1 MPTILT
7 GVVDDADILS
17 NQRVVDMSP
26 TIAQLEPD
34 EAPLTTMLQKTSK
47 RAAFSQKVE
56 WLSDELVPRLTT
68 LSASATSSATA
79 LSVATGTG
87 TYFRPGDV
95 VRIASTG
102 ENCAVS
108 AVSADTVYLV
118 GRALGQSAVSP
129 LPSAITSVSAASG
142 VDLIKV
148 GNAAAEGA
156 TLGTLIQ
163 TKKVANYNY
172 AQIQRDPW
180 GFTNTLVASKLY
192 GGPEPANE
200 AKKKLIEHKRQM
212 ENTLFWGVRDLVTTG
227 SAPVGY
233 VGGLYQYIQSNLT
246 ASVGSLT
253 ETIFETFLRKA
264 FRYGSQN
271 KVMFCSPL
279 VASALSSFPQGKL
292 APPSP
297 SIDTYGVSLSK
308 YQSASGAM
316 VDIAIKRDW
325 YDFAAAGNQYG
336 GIGVVVDMDDITM
349 RPLRDTVLKPD
360 RQANDE
366 DSIKQEYL
374 TEWSLEIGL
383 EKKHAIIS
391 GITGY

>member
-34 EAPLTTMLQKTSK
+34 EAPLTTMLQKVGK

-68 LSASATSSATA
+68 LSASAASDLTA
-79 LSVATGTG
+79 IAVATGTG

-95 VRIASTG
+95 VRIATTG
-102 ENCAVS
+102 ENCSVS
-108 AVSADTVYLV
+108 AVSANTVYV
-118 GRALGQSAVSP
+118 TRALGGVTA
-129 LPSAITSVSAASG
+129 LSAASG

-200 AKKKLIEHKRQM
+200 AKKKLIEHKRQL
-212 ENTLFWGVRDLVTTG
+212 ENSLFWGVRDLNTSG
-227 SAPVGY
+227 STPIGY
-233 VGGLYQYIQSNLT
+233 VGGIFQYVTSNITSVGGNLT
-246 ASVGSLT
+246 ESVM
-253 ETIFETFLRKA
+253 ETFLRTA

-271 KVMFCSPL
+271 KVMFVSPL
-279 VASALSSFPQGKL
+279 VASAMSSFAQGKL
-292 APPSP
+292 ALPSV
-297 SIDTYGVSLSK
+297 DTNKYGVSLGQ
-308 YQSASGAM
+308 YQSASGAVIQIM
-316 VDIAIKRDW
+316 IKRDW
-325 YDFAAAGNQYG
+325 LDFQASGNQYG
-336 GIGVVVDMDDITM
+336 GIGVVVDMDDVKM

-366 DSIKQEYL
+366 DSVKQEYL
-374 TEWSLEIGL
+374 TEWSFELGQ
-383 EKKHAIIS
+383 EKKHAIIR

>member
-1 MPTILT
+1 MPTLLS

-26 TIAQLEPD
+26 TIAMLEPD
-34 EAPLTTMLQKTSK
+34 EAPLTTMLQKVSK
-47 RAAFSQKVE
+47 RAAYSQKVE

-68 LSASATSSATA
+68 LAASATSAATS
-79 LSVATGTG
+79 LSVPATTGASSG
-87 TYFRPGDV
+87 TYFRAGDV
-95 VRIASTG
+95 IRIASTG
-102 ENCAVS
+102 ENCYVTG
-108 AVSADTVYLV
+108 VSADTLYVTR
-118 GRALGQSAVSP
+118 GIGGSAVT
-129 LPSAITSVSAASG
+129 AASAASG
-142 VDLIKV
+142 VDVIKV

-200 AKKKLIEHKRQM
+200 AKKKLIEHKRQL
-212 ENTLFWGVRDLVTTG
+212 ENTMFWGVRDLNTSG
-227 SAPVGY
+227 GAPIGY
-233 VGGLYQYIQSNLT
+233 CGGVYQYVTSNLT
-246 ASVGSLT
+246 TGVGTLT
-253 ETIFETFLRKA
+253 ESVFESFLRKA

-271 KVMFCSPL
+271 KVFFCSPL

-297 SIDTYGVSLSK
+297 GISEYGVSLSS
-308 YQSASGAM
+308 YQSASGAKVQIM
-316 VDIAIKRDW
+316 VKRDW
-325 YDFAAAGNQYG
+325 YDFQSTGNQYG
-336 GIGVVVDMDDITM
+336 GIGVMLDMDDITM

-366 DSIKQEYL
+366 DSVKQEYL
-374 TEWSLEIGL
+374 TEWSLELGL

>member
-34 EAPLTTMLQKTSK
+34 EAPLTTMLQKVGS
-47 RAAFSQKVE
+47 RAAYSQKVE

-68 LSASATSSATA
+68 LAASATSAATS

-87 TYFRPGDV
+87 AYFRAGDV
-95 VRIASTG
+95 VKVATTG
-102 ENCAVS
+102 ENCYITAVS
-108 AVSADTVYLV
+108 SSTDTIYVT
-118 GRALGQSAVSP
+118 RALGGVT
-129 LPSAITSVSAASG
+129 AISAASG
-142 VDLIKV
+142 VDVVKV

-200 AKKKLIEHKRQM
+200 AKKKLIEHKRQL
-212 ENTLFWGVRDLVTTG
+212 ENTMFFGVRDLNTSG
-227 SAPVGY
+227 SAPIGY
-233 VGGLYQYIQSNLT
+233 CGGLFQYVTSNVT
-246 ASVGSLT
+246 SSVGTLT
-253 ETIFETFLRKA
+253 ESVFETFLRKA

-271 KVMFCSPL
+271 KVFFCSPL
-279 VASALSSFPQGKL
+279 IASALASFAQSKL
-292 APPSP
+292 APPAP
-297 SIDTYGVSLSK
+297 SIDTYGVSLKS
-308 YQSASGAM
+308 YQSAQGQT
-316 VDIAIKRDW
+316 VQIAVKRDW
-325 YDFAAAGNQYG
+325 YDFQTTSGQYG
-336 GIGVVVDMDDITM
+336 GTGVMVDMEDVTM

-366 DSIKQEYL
+366 DSVKQEYL

-391 GITGY
+391 GITG

>member
-1 MPTILT
+1 MPTLLS

-26 TIAQLEPD
+26 TIAELEPD
-34 EAPLTTMLQKTSK
+34 EAPLTTMLQKVSK
-47 RAAFSQKVE
+47 RAAYSQKVE

-68 LSASATSSATA
+68 LSASATSSATS
-79 LSVATGTG
+79 LSVPATTGASSG
-87 TYFRPGDV
+87 TYFRAGDV
-95 VRIASTG
+95 IRIASTG
-102 ENCAVS
+102 ENCYVTG
-108 AVSADTVYLV
+108 VSADTLYVTR
-118 GRALGQSAVSP
+118 GIGGTAVT
-129 LPSAITSVSAASG
+129 AVSAASG
-142 VDLIKV
+142 VDVIKV

-163 TKKVANYNY
+163 TKKVANFNY

-200 AKKKLIEHKRQM
+200 AKKKLIEHKRQL
-212 ENTLFWGVRDLVTTG
+212 ENTLFWGVRDLNTSG
-227 SAPVGY
+227 SAPIGY
-233 VGGLYQYIQSNLT
+233 CGGVFQYATTNLT
-246 ASVGSLT
+246 ASVGTLT
-253 ETIFETFLRKA
+253 ESVFESFLRKA

-271 KVMFCSPL
+271 KVFFCSPL

-292 APPSP
+292 APPAP
-297 SIDTYGVSLSK
+297 GITEYGVSLSS
-308 YQSASGAM
+308 YQSASGAKVQIM
-316 VDIAIKRDW
+316 VKRDW
-325 YDFAAAGNQYG
+325 YDFQNTSNQYG
-336 GIGVVVDMDDITM
+336 GIGVMLDMDDITM

-374 TEWSLEIGL
+374 TEWSFEMGN

>member
-1 MPTILT
+1 MPTLLS

-26 TIAQLEPD
+26 TIAELEPD
-34 EAPLTTMLQKTSK
+34 EAPLTTMLQKVSK
-47 RAAFSQKVE
+47 RAAYSQKVE

-68 LSASATSSATA
+68 LAASATSSATS
-79 LSVATGTG
+79 LSVPATTGASSG
-87 TYFRPGDV
+87 TYFRAGDV
-95 VRIASTG
+95 IRIASTG
-102 ENCAVS
+102 ENCYVTG
-108 AVSADTVYLV
+108 VSADTLYVTR
-118 GRALGQSAVSP
+118 GIGG
-129 LPSAITSVSAASG
+129 TSVTAVSAASG
-142 VDLIKV
+142 VDVIKV

-163 TKKVANYNY
+163 TKKVANFNY

-200 AKKKLIEHKRQM
+200 AKKKLIEHKRQL
-212 ENTLFWGVRDLVTTG
+212 ENTLFWGVRDLNTSG
-227 SAPVGY
+227 SAPIGY
-233 VGGLYQYIQSNLT
+233 CGGVFQYATTNLT
-246 ASVGSLT
+246 ASVGTLT
-253 ETIFETFLRKA
+253 ESVFESFLRKA

-271 KVMFCSPL
+271 KVFFCSPL

-292 APPSP
+292 APPAP
-297 SIDTYGVSLSK
+297 GITEYGVSLSS
-308 YQSASGAM
+308 YQSASGAKVQIM
-316 VDIAIKRDW
+316 VKRDW
-325 YDFAAAGNQYG
+325 YDFQNTANQYG
-336 GIGVVVDMDDITM
+336 GIGVMLDMDDITM

-374 TEWSLEIGL
+374 TEWSFEMGN

>member
-26 TIAQLEPD
+26 TIAMLEPD

-47 RAAFSQKVE
+47 RAAYSQKVE

-79 LSVATGTG
+79 LSVATATG

-95 VRIASTG
+95 IRIASTG

-108 AVSADTVYLV
+108 AVSADTVYV
-118 GRALGQSAVSP
+118 VARTLGAV
-129 LPSAITSVSAASG
+129 TSISAANG
-142 VDLIKV
+142 VDIIKV

-212 ENTLFWGVRDLVTTG
+212 ENTLFWGTRDLVTTG
-227 SAPVGY
+227 SAPIGY
-233 VGGLYQYIQSNLT
+233 VGGIYQYVTSNLT
-246 ASVGSLT
+246 SSVGDLT
-253 ETIFETFLRKA
+253 ETLFETFLRKA

-271 KVMFCSPL
+271 KVMFCSPV
-279 VASALSSFPQGKL
+279 VASALSSFPMGKL

-308 YQSASGAM
+308 YQSASGAVVNIM
-316 VDIAIKRDW
+316 VKRDW
-325 YDFAAAGNQYG
+325 YDFQSTGNQYG
-336 GIGVVVDMDDITM
+336 GIGVVVDMDDVTM

-374 TEWSLEIGL
+374 TEWSLELGL

>member
-26 TIAQLEPD
+26 TIAMLEPD

-47 RAAFSQKVE
+47 RAAYSQKVE

-79 LSVATGTG
+79 LDVATGTG

-95 VRIASTG
+95 IRIASTG

-108 AVSADTVYLV
+108 AVSADAVYV
-118 GRALGQSAVSP
+118 VARTLGAV
-129 LPSAITSVSAASG
+129 TSISAANG
-142 VDLIKV
+142 VDIIKV

-212 ENTLFWGVRDLVTTG
+212 ENTLFWGTRDLVTTG
-227 SAPVGY
+227 SAPIGY
-233 VGGLYQYIQSNLT
+233 VGGIYQYVTSNLT
-246 ASVGSLT
+246 SSVGDLT
-253 ETIFETFLRKA
+253 ETLFETFLRKA

-271 KVMFCSPL
+271 KVMFCSPV

-308 YQSASGAM
+308 YQSASGAT
-316 VDIAIKRDW
+316 VNIAVKRDW
-325 YDFAAAGNQYG
+325 YDFQSTGNQYG
-336 GIGVVVDMDDITM
+336 GIGVVVDMDDVTM

>member
-34 EAPLTTMLQKTSK
+34 EAPLTTMLQNVGK

-68 LSASATSSATA
+68 LSASAASDLTA
-79 LSVATGTG
+79 LAVATGTG

-95 VRIASTG
+95 VRIATTG
-102 ENCAVS
+102 ENCSVS
-108 AVSADTVYLV
+108 AVSANTVYV
-118 GRALGQSAVSP
+118 TRALGGVTA
-129 LPSAITSVSAASG
+129 LSAASG

-200 AKKKLIEHKRQM
+200 AKKKLIEHKRQL
-212 ENTLFWGVRDLVTTG
+212 ENSLFWGVRDLNTSG
-227 SAPVGY
+227 STPIGY
-233 VGGLYQYIQSNLT
+233 VGGIFQYVTSNITSVGGNLT
-246 ASVGSLT
+246 ESVM
-253 ETIFETFLRKA
+253 ETFLRTA

-271 KVMFCSPL
+271 KVMFVSPL
-279 VASALSSFPQGKL
+279 VASAMSSFAQGKL
-292 APPSP
+292 ALPSV
-297 SIDTYGVSLSK
+297 DTNKYGVSLGQ
-308 YQSASGAM
+308 YQSASGAVIQIM
-316 VDIAIKRDW
+316 IKRDW
-325 YDFAAAGNQYG
+325 LDFQSANNQYG
-336 GIGVVVDMDDITM
+336 GIGVVVDMEDVKM

-366 DSIKQEYL
+366 DSVKQEYL
-374 TEWSLEIGL
+374 TEWSFELGQ
-383 EKKHAIIS
+383 EKKHAIIR

>member
-79 LSVATGTG
+79 LSVAAGTG

-95 VRIASTG
+95 IRIASTG

-108 AVSADTVYLV
+108 AVSADAVYV
-118 GRALGQSAVSP
+118 VARTLGAV
-129 LPSAITSVSAASG
+129 TSISAASG
-142 VDLIKV
+142 VDVIKV

-163 TKKVANYNY
+163 TKKVANFNY

-212 ENTLFWGVRDLVTTG
+212 ENTLFWGTRDLITTG
-227 SAPVGY
+227 SAPIGY
-233 VGGLYQYIQSNLT
+233 VGGIYQYVTSNIT
-246 ASVGSLT
+246 SSVGDLT
-253 ETIFETFLRKA
+253 DELFETFLRKA

-279 VASALSSFPQGKL
+279 VASALSSFPLGKL

-316 VDIAIKRDW
+316 VDIAVKRDW
-325 YDFAAAGNQYG
+325 YDFQAAGNQYG

-366 DSIKQEYL
+366 DSVKQEYL

>member
-1 MPTILT
+1 MPTMLT

-26 TIAQLEPD
+26 TIAMLEPD

-47 RAAFSQKVE
+47 RAAYSQKVE

-68 LSASATSSATA
+68 LSATASSSATA
-79 LSVATGTG
+79 IPVATGTG
-87 TYFRPGDV
+87 TYFRAGDV
-95 VRIASTG
+95 VRFSTIG
-102 ENCAVS
+102 ENAYVTG
-108 AVSADTVYLV
+108 VSADTVYVTRGV
-118 GRALGQSAVSP
+118 GGIYVTAA
-129 LPSAITSVSAASG
+129 SAASG
-142 VDLIKV
+142 IDLIKV

-163 TKKVANYNY
+163 TKKVANFNY

-200 AKKKLIEHKRQM
+200 AKKKLIEHKRQL
-212 ENTLFWGVRDLVTTG
+212 ENSMFWGVRDLVTSGT
-227 SAPVGY
+227 APVGY
-233 VGGLYQYIQSNLT
+233 VGGVYQYVTSNIT
-246 ASVGSLT
+246 SSVGALT
-253 ETIFETFLRKA
+253 ETLFETFLRKA

-271 KVMFCSPL
+271 KVMFCSPV

-316 VDIAIKRDW
+316 VNIMVKRDW
-325 YDFAAAGNQYG
+325 YDFQAASNQYG
-336 GIGVVVDMDDITM
+336 GIGVVLDMDDITM

-374 TEWSLEIGL
+374 TEWSLELGL

-391 GITGY
+391 GITG

>member
-26 TIAQLEPD
+26 TIAMLEPD

-47 RAAFSQKVE
+47 RAAYSQKVE

-68 LSASATSSATA
+68 LSASATSAATA

-95 VRIASTG
+95 IRIASTG

-108 AVSADTVYLV
+108 AVSADTVYV
-118 GRALGQSAVSP
+118 VTRTLGG
-129 LPSAITSVSAASG
+129 TSGVTSISAASG
-142 VDLIKV
+142 VDVIKV

-163 TKKVANYNY
+163 TKKVANFNY

-227 SAPVGY
+227 SAPIGY
-233 VGGLYQYIQSNLT
+233 VGGIYQYVTSNIT
-246 ASVGSLT
+246 SSAGALT
-253 ETIFETFLRKA
+253 EAIFETFLRKA

-271 KVMFCSPL
+271 KVMFCSPI

-325 YDFAAAGNQYG
+325 YDFQTAGNQYG

-374 TEWSLEIGL
+374 TEWSLELGL

>member
-26 TIAQLEPD
+26 TIAMLEPD

-68 LSASATSSATA
+68 LAASAASAATA

-87 TYFRPGDV
+87 QYFRPGDV
-95 VRIASTG
+95 IRISTTG
-102 ENCAVS
+102 ENCAIS
-108 AVSADTVYLV
+108 AVTGDTLNLV
-118 GRALGQSAVSP
+118 SRTLGG
-129 LPSAITSVSAASG
+129 TSGVTSISAASG
-142 VDLIKV
+142 VDVIKV

-163 TKKVANYNY
+163 TKKVANFNY

-212 ENTLFWGVRDLVTTG
+212 ENTLFWGVRDLITSG
-227 SAPVGY
+227 SAPIGY
-233 VGGLYQYIQSNLT
+233 VGGVYQYVTSNLT
-246 ASVGSLT
+246 SSVGSLT

-271 KVMFCSPL
+271 KVMFCSPI

-325 YDFAAAGNQYG
+325 YDFQTTGNQYG
-336 GIGVVVDMDDITM
+336 GIGVVLDMDDITM

-374 TEWSLEIGL
+374 TEWSLELGL

>member
-1 MPTILT
+1 VY
-7 GVVDDADILS
+7 VVARTLGA
-17 NQRVVDMSP
+17 V
-26 TIAQLEPD
+26 
-34 EAPLTTMLQKTSK
+34 TS
-47 RAAFSQKVE
+47 
-56 WLSDELVPRLTT
+56 
-68 LSASATSSATA
+68 
-79 LSVATGTG
+79 
-87 TYFRPGDV
+87 
-95 VRIASTG
+95 I
-102 ENCAVS
+102 
-108 AVSADTVYLV
+108 
-118 GRALGQSAVSP
+118 
-129 LPSAITSVSAASG
+129 SAANG
-142 VDLIKV
+142 VDIIKV

-212 ENTLFWGVRDLVTTG
+212 ENTLFWGTRDLVTTG
-227 SAPVGY
+227 DAPIGY
-233 VGGLYQYIQSNLT
+233 VGGIYQYVTSNLT
-246 ASVGSLT
+246 SSVGDLT

-271 KVMFCSPL
+271 KVMFCSPV

-308 YQSASGAM
+308 YQSASGAVVNIM
-316 VDIAIKRDW
+316 VKRDW
-325 YDFAAAGNQYG
+325 YDFQSAGNQYG
-336 GIGVVVDMDDITM
+336 GIGVVVDMDDVTM

>member
-1 MPTILT
+1 MPTLLS

-34 EAPLTTMLQKTSK
+34 EAPLTTMLQKVSK
-47 RAAFSQKVE
+47 RAAYSQKVE

-68 LSASATSSATA
+68 LSASATSSATS
-79 LSVATGTG
+79 LSVPATTGASSG
-87 TYFRPGDV
+87 TYFRAGDV
-95 VRIASTG
+95 IRIASTG
-102 ENCAVS
+102 ENCYVTG
-108 AVSADTVYLV
+108 VSADTLYVTR
-118 GRALGQSAVSP
+118 GIGGSAVT
-129 LPSAITSVSAASG
+129 AASAASG
-142 VDLIKV
+142 VDVIKV

-163 TKKVANYNY
+163 TKKVANFNY

-200 AKKKLIEHKRQM
+200 AKKKLIEHKRQL
-212 ENTLFWGVRDLVTTG
+212 ENTLFWGVRDLNTSGGAPIGYCGGVFQYATT
-227 SAPVGY
+227 
-233 VGGLYQYIQSNLT
+233 NLT
-246 ASVGSLT
+246 ASVGTLT
-253 ETIFETFLRKA
+253 ESVFESFLRKA

-271 KVMFCSPL
+271 KVFFCSPL

-297 SIDTYGVSLSK
+297 GISEYGVSLST
-308 YQSASGAM
+308 YQSASGAKVQIM
-316 VDIAIKRDW
+316 VKRDW
-325 YDFAAAGNQYG
+325 YDFQSTSNQYG
-336 GIGVVVDMDDITM
+336 GIGVMLDMDDITM

-366 DSIKQEYL
+366 DSVKQEYL
-374 TEWSLEIGL
+374 TEWSFEMGN

>member
-1 MPTILT
+1 MPTLLS

-26 TIAQLEPD
+26 TIAELEPD
-34 EAPLTTMLQKTSK
+34 EAPLTTMLQKVSK
-47 RAAFSQKVE
+47 RAAYSQKVE

-68 LSASATSSATA
+68 LSASATSSATS
-79 LSVATGTG
+79 LSVPATTGASSG
-87 TYFRPGDV
+87 TYFRAGDV
-95 VRIASTG
+95 IRIASTG
-102 ENCAVS
+102 ENCYVTG
-108 AVSADTVYLV
+108 VSADTLYVTR
-118 GRALGQSAVSP
+118 GIGGTAVT
-129 LPSAITSVSAASG
+129 AVSAASG
-142 VDLIKV
+142 VDVIKV

-163 TKKVANYNY
+163 TKKVANFNY

-200 AKKKLIEHKRQM
+200 AKKKLIEHKRQI
-212 ENTLFWGVRDLVTTG
+212 ENTLFWGVRDLNTTTYT
-227 SAPVGY
+227 APIGY
-233 VGGLYQYIQSNLT
+233 CGGVFQFATTNLT
-246 ASVGSLT
+246 ASVGTLT
-253 ETIFETFLRKA
+253 ESVFESFLRKA

-271 KVMFCSPL
+271 KVFFCSPL

-292 APPSP
+292 APPAP
-297 SIDTYGVSLSK
+297 GITEYGVSLSS
-308 YQSASGAM
+308 YQSASGAKVQIM
-316 VDIAIKRDW
+316 VKRDW
-325 YDFAAAGNQYG
+325 YDFQSTSNQYG
-336 GIGVVVDMDDITM
+336 GIGVMLDMDDITM

-374 TEWSLEIGL
+374 TEWSFEMGN

>member
-34 EAPLTTMLQKTSK
+34 EAPLTTMLQKVGK

-68 LSASATSSATA
+68 LSASAASDLTA
-79 LSVATGTG
+79 LAVATGTG

-95 VRIASTG
+95 VRIATTG
-102 ENCAVS
+102 ENCSVS
-108 AVSADTVYLV
+108 AVSANTVYV
-118 GRALGQSAVSP
+118 TRALGGVTA
-129 LPSAITSVSAASG
+129 LSAASG

-200 AKKKLIEHKRQM
+200 AKKKLIEHKRQL
-212 ENTLFWGVRDLVTTG
+212 ENSLFWGVRDLNTSG
-227 SAPVGY
+227 STPIGY
-233 VGGLYQYIQSNLT
+233 VGGIFQYVTSNIT
-246 ASVGSLT
+246 SVGGTLT
-253 ETIFETFLRKA
+253 ESVLETFLRTA

-271 KVMFCSPL
+271 KVMFVSPL
-279 VASALSSFPQGKL
+279 VASAMSSFAQGKL
-292 APPSP
+292 ALPSV
-297 SIDTYGVSLSK
+297 DTNKYGVSLGQ
-308 YQSASGAM
+308 YQSASGAVIQIM
-316 VDIAIKRDW
+316 IKRDW
-325 YDFAAAGNQYG
+325 LDFQSANNQYG
-336 GIGVVVDMDDITM
+336 GIGVVVDMEDVKM

-366 DSIKQEYL
+366 DSVKQEYL
-374 TEWSLEIGL
+374 TEWSFELGQ
-383 EKKHAIIS
+383 EKKHAIIR

>member
-26 TIAQLEPD
+26 TIAMLEPD

-47 RAAFSQKVE
+47 RAAYSQKVE

-95 VRIASTG
+95 IRIATTG

-108 AVSADTVYLV
+108 AVSADTVYV
-118 GRALGQSAVSP
+118 VARTLGAV
-129 LPSAITSVSAASG
+129 TSISAASG
-142 VDLIKV
+142 VDVIKV

-212 ENTLFWGVRDLVTTG
+212 ENTLFWGTRDLTT
-227 SAPVGY
+227 ANNVPTGY
-233 VGGLYQYIQSNLT
+233 VGGVYQYVTSNIT
-246 ASVGSLT
+246 SSVGSLT

-271 KVMFCSPL
+271 KVMFCSPI
-279 VASALSSFPQGKL
+279 VVSALSSFPQGKL

-325 YDFAAAGNQYG
+325 YDFQTTGNQYG

-374 TEWSLEIGL
+374 TEWSLELGL

>member
-47 RAAFSQKVE
+47 RAAYSQKVE

-68 LSASATSSATA
+68 LSASATSAATA

-95 VRIASTG
+95 IRIASTG

-108 AVSADTVYLV
+108 AVSADTVYV
-118 GRALGQSAVSP
+118 VARTLGAV
-129 LPSAITSVSAASG
+129 TSISAASG
-142 VDLIKV
+142 VDVIKV

-212 ENTLFWGVRDLVTTG
+212 ENTLFWGTRDLITTG

-233 VGGLYQYIQSNLT
+233 VGGIYQYVTSNIT
-246 ASVGSLT
+246 SSVGALT
-253 ETIFETFLRKA
+253 ETLFETFLRKA

-271 KVMFCSPL
+271 KVMFCSPI

-297 SIDTYGVSLSK
+297 SIDTFGVSLSK

-316 VDIAIKRDW
+316 VDIMVKRDW
-325 YDFAAAGNQYG
+325 YDFQTTGNQYG

-366 DSIKQEYL
+366 DSVKQEYL
-374 TEWSLEIGL
+374 TEWSLELGL

>member
-1 MPTILT
+1 MPTILS

-34 EAPLTTMLQKTSK
+34 EAPLTTMLQKTATRS
-47 RAAFSQKVE
+47 AYSQKVE
-56 WLSDELVPRLTT
+56 WLSDELMPRLTT
-68 LSASATSSATA
+68 LAASATSADTA
-79 LSVATGTG
+79 ISVATGTG
-87 TYFRPGDV
+87 TYFRAGDV
-95 VRIASTG
+95 VRFATTG
-102 ENCAVS
+102 ENASVS
-108 AVSADTVYLV
+108 AVSANTIYVT
-118 GRALGQSAVSP
+118 RALGGVTA
-129 LPSAITSVSAASG
+129 LSAASG
-142 VDLIKV
+142 IDLVKI

-156 TLGTLIQ
+156 TLGTLVQ

-172 AQIQRDPW
+172 AQIQRDPF

-200 AKKKLIEHKRQM
+200 AKKKLIEHKRQL
-212 ENTLFWGVRDLVTTG
+212 ENTMFWGVRDLNTSG
-227 SAPVGY
+227 GAPIGY
-233 VGGLYQYIQSNLT
+233 CGGLYQYVTSNVT
-246 ASVGSLT
+246 SGVGTLT
-253 ETIFETFLRKA
+253 ESVFETFLRKA

-279 VASALSSFPQGKL
+279 VASALSSFPQSKL
-292 APPSP
+292 APPAP
-297 SIDTYGVSLSK
+297 SIDTYGVSLST
-308 YQSASGAM
+308 YQSASGAKVQIM
-316 VDIAIKRDW
+316 VKRDW
-325 YDFAAAGNQYG
+325 YDFQSTGNQYG
-336 GIGVVVDMDDITM
+336 GIGVVVDMEDVTM

-366 DSIKQEYL
+366 DSVKQEYL

>member
-1 MPTILT
+1 MPTLLS

-26 TIAQLEPD
+26 TIAELEPD
-34 EAPLTTMLQKTSK
+34 EAPLTTMLQKVSK
-47 RAAFSQKVE
+47 RAAYSQKVE

-68 LSASATSSATA
+68 LAASATSAATS
-79 LSVATGTG
+79 LEVPATTGASSG
-87 TYFRPGDV
+87 TYFRAGDV
-95 VRIASTG
+95 IRIASTG
-102 ENCAVS
+102 ENCYVT
-108 AVSADTVYLV
+108 AVSADTLYVTR
-118 GRALGQSAVSP
+118 GIGG
-129 LPSAITSVSAASG
+129 TSVTAVSAASG
-142 VDLIKV
+142 VDVIKV

-163 TKKVANYNY
+163 TKKVANFNY

-200 AKKKLIEHKRQM
+200 AKKKLIEHKRQL
-212 ENTLFWGVRDLVTTG
+212 ENTLFWGVRDLNTSG
-227 SAPVGY
+227 SAPIGY
-233 VGGLYQYIQSNLT
+233 CGGVFQYATTNLT
-246 ASVGSLT
+246 ASVGTLT
-253 ETIFETFLRKA
+253 ESVFESFLRKA

-271 KVMFCSPL
+271 KVFFCSPL
-279 VASALSSFPQGKL
+279 VASALSSFPMGRL

-297 SIDTYGVSLSK
+297 GITEYGVSLSS
-308 YQSASGAM
+308 YQSASGAKVQIM
-316 VDIAIKRDW
+316 VKRDW
-325 YDFAAAGNQYG
+325 YDFQNTANQYG
-336 GIGVVVDMDDITM
+336 GIGVMLDMDDITM

-374 TEWSLEIGL
+374 TEWSFEMGN

>member
-34 EAPLTTMLQKTSK
+34 EAPLTTMLQKVGK
-47 RAAFSQKVE
+47 RSAFSQKVE

-68 LSASATSSATA
+68 LSASATSADTA
-79 LSVATGTG
+79 LAVATGTG

-95 VRIASTG
+95 VRIATTG
-102 ENCAVS
+102 ENCSVS
-108 AVSADTVYLV
+108 AVSADTIYVT
-118 GRALGQSAVSP
+118 RALGGVTALSAVS
-129 LPSAITSVSAASG
+129 G
-142 VDLIKV
+142 GDLVKV

-200 AKKKLIEHKRQM
+200 AKKKLIEHKRQL
-212 ENTLFWGVRDLVTTG
+212 ENSLFWGVRDLNTSGTT
-227 SAPVGY
+227 PVGY
-233 VGGLYQYIQSNLT
+233 VGGLFQYVTSNIT
-246 ASVGSLT
+246 TVSGTLT
-253 ETIFETFLRKA
+253 ESVMETFLRTA

-271 KVMFCSPL
+271 KVMFVSPL
-279 VASALSSFPQGKL
+279 VASAMSSFAQGKL
-292 APPSP
+292 ALPSV
-297 SIDTYGVSLSK
+297 DTNKYGVSLGQ
-308 YQSASGAM
+308 YQSASGAVIQIM
-316 VDIAIKRDW
+316 IKRDW
-325 YDFAAAGNQYG
+325 LDFQTGSNQYG
-336 GIGVVVDMDDITM
+336 GIGVVVDMDDVKM

-366 DSIKQEYL
+366 DSVKQEYL
-374 TEWSLEIGL
+374 TEWSFEIGQ
-383 EKKHAIIS
+383 EKKHAIIR

>member
-95 VRIASTG
+95 IRIASTG

-108 AVSADTVYLV
+108 AVSADAVYV
-118 GRALGQSAVSP
+118 VARTLGAV
-129 LPSAITSVSAASG
+129 TSISAASG
-142 VDLIKV
+142 VDVIKV

-212 ENTLFWGVRDLVTTG
+212 ENTLVWGVRDLVTTG
-227 SAPVGY
+227 SAPIGY
-233 VGGLYQYIQSNLT
+233 VGGIYQYVTSNIT
-246 ASVGSLT
+246 ASIGTLT
-253 ETIFETFLRKA
+253 ETLFETFLRKA

-297 SIDTYGVSLSK
+297 SIDTFGVSLSK

-316 VDIAIKRDW
+316 VDIMVKRDW
-325 YDFAAAGNQYG
+325 YDFQAAGNQYG

-366 DSIKQEYL
+366 DSVKQEYL

>member
-34 EAPLTTMLQKTSK
+34 EAPLTTMLQKVGK

-68 LSASATSSATA
+68 LAASVASAVTGAATT

-87 TYFRPGDV
+87 TYFRANDV
-95 VRIASTG
+95 VRIATTG
-102 ENCAVS
+102 ENCYV
-108 AVSADTVYLV
+108 
-118 GRALGQSAVSP
+118 
-129 LPSAITSVSAASG
+129 TSVSADSIAVTRAIGGSLGASALSAASG
-142 VDLIKV
+142 GDLIKV

-163 TKKVANYNY
+163 TKKVANFNY

-180 GFTNTLVASKLY
+180 GFTNTLIASKLY

-200 AKKKLIEHKRQM
+200 AKKKLIEHKRQL
-212 ENTLFWGVRDLVTTG
+212 ENSLFWGKRDLTTPASG
-227 SAPVGY
+227 TPTGY
-233 VGGLYQYIQSNLT
+233 VGGLFDYISSNITSVGGNLT
-246 ASVGSLT
+246 ESVM
-253 ETIFETFLRKA
+253 ETFLRTA

-271 KVMFCSPL
+271 KVMFVSPL
-279 VASALSSFPQGKL
+279 VASAMSSFAQGKL
-292 APPSP
+292 ALPSV
-297 SIDTYGVSLSK
+297 DTNKYGVSLGQ
-308 YQSASGAM
+308 YQSASGAVIQIM
-316 VDIAIKRDW
+316 IKRDW
-325 YDFAAAGNQYG
+325 LDFQTGSNQYG
-336 GIGVVVDMDDITM
+336 GIGVVVDMDDVTM

-366 DSIKQEYL
+366 DSVKQEYL
-374 TEWSLEIGL
+374 TEWSFEIGQ
-383 EKKHAIIS
+383 EKKHAIIR

>member
-1 MPTILT
+1 MPTLLS

-26 TIAQLEPD
+26 TIAELEPD
-34 EAPLTTMLQKTSK
+34 EAPLTTMLQKVSK
-47 RAAFSQKVE
+47 RAAYSQKVE

-68 LSASATSSATA
+68 LSASATSAATS
-79 LSVATGTG
+79 LSVPATTGASSG
-87 TYFRPGDV
+87 TYFRAGDV
-95 VRIASTG
+95 IRIASTG
-102 ENCAVS
+102 ENCYVTG
-108 AVSADTVYLV
+108 VSADTLYVTR
-118 GRALGQSAVSP
+118 GIGG
-129 LPSAITSVSAASG
+129 TSVTAVSAASG
-142 VDLIKV
+142 VDVIKV

-163 TKKVANYNY
+163 TKKVANFNY

-200 AKKKLIEHKRQM
+200 AKKKLIEHKRQL
-212 ENTLFWGVRDLVTTG
+212 ENTLFWGVRDLNTSG
-227 SAPVGY
+227 SAPIGY
-233 VGGLYQYIQSNLT
+233 CGGVFQYATTNLT
-246 ASVGSLT
+246 ASVGTLT
-253 ETIFETFLRKA
+253 ESVFESFLRKA
-264 FRYGSQN
+264 FRFGSQN
-271 KVMFCSPL
+271 KVFFCSPL

-292 APPSP
+292 APPAP
-297 SIDTYGVSLSK
+297 GITEYGVSLSS
-308 YQSASGAM
+308 YQSASGAKVQIM
-316 VDIAIKRDW
+316 VKRDW
-325 YDFAAAGNQYG
+325 YDFQNTANQYG
-336 GIGVVVDMDDITM
+336 GIGVMLDMDDITM

-374 TEWSLEIGL
+374 TEWSFEMGN

>member
-1 MPTILT
+1 MPTMLT

-34 EAPLTTMLQKTSK
+34 EAPLTTMLQKVSK
-47 RAAFSQKVE
+47 RSAYSQKVE

-68 LSASATSSATA
+68 LAASVASAVTGAATT
-79 LSVATGTG
+79 LSVATDTG
-87 TYFRPGDV
+87 TYFRAGDV
-95 VRIASTG
+95 VRIATTG
-102 ENCAVS
+102 ENCYV
-108 AVSADTVYLV
+108 
-118 GRALGQSAVSP
+118 
-129 LPSAITSVSAASG
+129 TSVSANSVAVTRAIGGSLGASALSAISG
-142 VDLIKV
+142 GDLIKV

-156 TLGTLIQ
+156 TLGTLLQ

-200 AKKKLIEHKRQM
+200 AKKKLIEHKRQL
-212 ENTLFWGVRDLVTTG
+212 ENSLFWGKRDLNTG
-227 SAPVGY
+227 GSTPVGY
-233 VGGLYQYIQSNLT
+233 VGGLFDYISSNIT
-246 ASVGSLT
+246 TVSGTLT
-253 ETIFETFLRKA
+253 ESVMETFLRTA

-271 KVMFCSPL
+271 KVMFVSPL
-279 VASALSSFPQGKL
+279 VASALSSFAMGKL
-292 APPSP
+292 ALPSV
-297 SIDTYGVSLSK
+297 DTNKYGVSLGQ
-308 YQSASGAM
+308 YQSASGAVIQIM
-316 VDIAIKRDW
+316 IKRDW
-325 YDFAAAGNQYG
+325 LDFQTGSNQYG
-336 GIGVVVDMDDITM
+336 GIGVVVDMDDVTM

-366 DSIKQEYL
+366 DSVKQEYL
-374 TEWSLEIGL
+374 TEWSFEIGQ
-383 EKKHAIIS
+383 EKKHAIIR

>member
-1 MPTILT
+1 MPTLLS

-26 TIAQLEPD
+26 TIAELEPD
-34 EAPLTTMLQKTSK
+34 EAPLTTMLQKVSK
-47 RAAFSQKVE
+47 RAAYSQKVE

-68 LSASATSSATA
+68 LSASATSSATS
-79 LSVATGTG
+79 LSVPATTGASSG
-87 TYFRPGDV
+87 TYFRAGDV
-95 VRIASTG
+95 IRIASTG
-102 ENCAVS
+102 ENCYVTG
-108 AVSADTVYLV
+108 VSADTLYVTR
-118 GRALGQSAVSP
+118 GIGGTAVT
-129 LPSAITSVSAASG
+129 AVSAASG
-142 VDLIKV
+142 VDVIKV

-163 TKKVANYNY
+163 TKKVANFNY

-200 AKKKLIEHKRQM
+200 AKKKLIEHKRQL
-212 ENTLFWGVRDLVTTG
+212 ENTLFWGVRDLNTSG
-227 SAPVGY
+227 SAPIGY
-233 VGGLYQYIQSNLT
+233 CGGVFQYATTNLT
-246 ASVGSLT
+246 ASVGTLT
-253 ETIFETFLRKA
+253 ESVFESFLRKA

-271 KVMFCSPL
+271 KVFFCSPL

-292 APPSP
+292 APPAP
-297 SIDTYGVSLSK
+297 GITEYGVSLSS
-308 YQSASGAM
+308 YQSASGAKVQIM
-316 VDIAIKRDW
+316 VKRDW
-325 YDFAAAGNQYG
+325 YDFQNTANQYG
-336 GIGVVVDMDDITM
+336 GIGVMLDMDDITM

-374 TEWSLEIGL
+374 TEWSFEMGN

>member
-1 MPTILT
+1 MPTLLS

-26 TIAQLEPD
+26 TIAELEPD
-34 EAPLTTMLQKTSK
+34 EAPLTTMLQKVSK
-47 RAAFSQKVE
+47 RAAYSQKVE

-68 LSASATSSATA
+68 LAASATSSATS
-79 LSVATGTG
+79 LSVPATTGASSG
-87 TYFRPGDV
+87 TYFRAGDV
-95 VRIASTG
+95 IRIASTG
-102 ENCAVS
+102 ENCYVTG
-108 AVSADTVYLV
+108 VSADTLYVTR
-118 GRALGQSAVSP
+118 GIGGTAVT
-129 LPSAITSVSAASG
+129 AVSAASG
-142 VDLIKV
+142 VDVIKV

-163 TKKVANYNY
+163 TKKVANFNY

-200 AKKKLIEHKRQM
+200 AKKKLIEHKRQL
-212 ENTLFWGVRDLVTTG
+212 ENTLFWGVRDLNTSG
-227 SAPVGY
+227 SAPIGY
-233 VGGLYQYIQSNLT
+233 CGGVFQYATTNLT
-246 ASVGSLT
+246 ASVGTLT
-253 ETIFETFLRKA
+253 ESVFESFLRKA

-271 KVMFCSPL
+271 KVFFCSPL

-292 APPSP
+292 APPAP
-297 SIDTYGVSLSK
+297 GITEYGVSLSS
-308 YQSASGAM
+308 YQSASGAKVQIM
-316 VDIAIKRDW
+316 VKRDW
-325 YDFAAAGNQYG
+325 YDFQNTSNQYG
-336 GIGVVVDMDDITM
+336 GIGVMLDMDDITM

-374 TEWSLEIGL
+374 TEWSFEMGN

>member
-1 MPTILT
+1 MPTLLS

-26 TIAQLEPD
+26 TIAELEPD
-34 EAPLTTMLQKTSK
+34 EAPLTTMLQKVSK
-47 RAAFSQKVE
+47 RAAYSQKVE

-68 LSASATSSATA
+68 LSASATSSATS
-79 LSVATGTG
+79 LSVPATTGASSG
-87 TYFRPGDV
+87 TYFRAGDV
-95 VRIASTG
+95 IRIASTG
-102 ENCAVS
+102 ENCYVTG
-108 AVSADTVYLV
+108 VSADTLYVTR
-118 GRALGQSAVSP
+118 GIGG
-129 LPSAITSVSAASG
+129 TSVTAVSAASG
-142 VDLIKV
+142 VDVIKV

-163 TKKVANYNY
+163 TKKVANFNY

-200 AKKKLIEHKRQM
+200 AKKKLIEHKRQL
-212 ENTLFWGVRDLVTTG
+212 ENTLFWGVRDLNTSGATPIGYCGGVFQYATT
-227 SAPVGY
+227 
-233 VGGLYQYIQSNLT
+233 NLT
-246 ASVGSLT
+246 ASVGTLT
-253 ETIFETFLRKA
+253 ESVFESFLRKA

-271 KVMFCSPL
+271 KVFFCSPL

-292 APPSP
+292 APPAP
-297 SIDTYGVSLSK
+297 GITEYGVSLSS
-308 YQSASGAM
+308 YQSASGAKVQIM
-316 VDIAIKRDW
+316 VKRDW
-325 YDFAAAGNQYG
+325 YDFQNTANQYG
-336 GIGVVVDMDDITM
+336 GIGVMLDMDDITM

-374 TEWSLEIGL
+374 TEWSFEMGN

>member
-1 MPTILT
+1 MPTLLS

-26 TIAQLEPD
+26 TIAELEPD
-34 EAPLTTMLQKTSK
+34 EAPLTTMLQKVSK
-47 RAAFSQKVE
+47 RAAYSQKVE

-68 LSASATSSATA
+68 LSASATSAATS
-79 LSVATGTG
+79 LSVPATTGASSG
-87 TYFRPGDV
+87 TYFRAGDV
-95 VRIASTG
+95 IRIASTG
-102 ENCAVS
+102 ENCYVTG
-108 AVSADTVYLV
+108 VSADTLYVTR
-118 GRALGQSAVSP
+118 GIGG
-129 LPSAITSVSAASG
+129 TSVTAVSAASG
-142 VDLIKV
+142 VDVIKV

-163 TKKVANYNY
+163 TKKVANFNY

-200 AKKKLIEHKRQM
+200 AKKKLIEHKRQL
-212 ENTLFWGVRDLVTTG
+212 ENTLFWGVRDLNTSG
-227 SAPVGY
+227 SAPIGY
-233 VGGLYQYIQSNLT
+233 CGGVFQYATTNLT
-246 ASVGSLT
+246 ASVGTLT
-253 ETIFETFLRKA
+253 ESVFESFLRKA

-271 KVMFCSPL
+271 KVFFCSPL

-292 APPSP
+292 APPAP
-297 SIDTYGVSLSK
+297 GITEYGVSLSS
-308 YQSASGAM
+308 YQSASGAKVQIM
-316 VDIAIKRDW
+316 VKRDW
-325 YDFAAAGNQYG
+325 YDFQNTANQYG
-336 GIGVVVDMDDITM
+336 GIGVMLDMDDITM

-374 TEWSLEIGL
+374 TEWSFEMGN

>member
-34 EAPLTTMLQKTSK
+34 EAPLTTMLQKIGT
-47 RAAFSQKVE
+47 RAAYSQKVE

-68 LSASATSSATA
+68 LSASATSAATA
-79 LSVATGTG
+79 ISVATGTG
-87 TYFRPGDV
+87 TYFRVGDV
-95 VRIASTG
+95 VRFATTG
-102 ENCAVS
+102 ENAYVT
-108 AVSADTVYLV
+108 AVSADTIYAT
-118 GRALGQSAVSP
+118 RALGGVTA
-129 LPSAITSVSAASG
+129 VSAASG
-142 VDLIKV
+142 IDLVKV

-200 AKKKLIEHKRQM
+200 AKKKLIEHKRQL
-212 ENTLFWGVRDLVTTG
+212 ENSMFWGVRDLVTSG
-227 SAPVGY
+227 SAPIGY
-233 VGGLYQYIQSNLT
+233 VGGIFQYVTSNLT
-246 ASVGSLT
+246 TGVGTLT
-253 ETIFETFLRKA
+253 ESVFETFLRKA

-297 SIDTYGVSLSK
+297 SIDTYGVSLST
-308 YQSASGAM
+308 YQSASGAKVQIM
-316 VDIAIKRDW
+316 VKRDW
-325 YDFAAAGNQYG
+325 YDFQSASNQYG
-336 GIGVVVDMDDITM
+336 GIGVVVDMEDVTM

-366 DSIKQEYL
+366 DSVKQEYL
-374 TEWSLEIGL
+374 TEWSFEIGL

>member
-34 EAPLTTMLQKTSK
+34 EAPLTTMLQKVGK

-68 LSASATSSATA
+68 LSASAASDLTA
-79 LSVATGTG
+79 IAVATGTG

-95 VRIASTG
+95 VRIATTG
-102 ENCAVS
+102 ENCSVS
-108 AVSADTVYLV
+108 AVSANTVYV
-118 GRALGQSAVSP
+118 TRALGGVTA
-129 LPSAITSVSAASG
+129 LSAASG

-200 AKKKLIEHKRQM
+200 AKKKLIEHKRQL
-212 ENTLFWGVRDLVTTG
+212 ENSLFWGKRDLTTPASG
-227 SAPVGY
+227 TPTGY
-233 VGGLYQYIQSNLT
+233 VGGLFDYISSNITSVGGNLT
-246 ASVGSLT
+246 ESVM
-253 ETIFETFLRKA
+253 ETFLRTA

-271 KVMFCSPL
+271 KVMFVSPL
-279 VASALSSFPQGKL
+279 VASAMSSFAQGKL
-292 APPSP
+292 ALASV
-297 SIDTYGVSLSK
+297 DTNKYGVSLGQ
-308 YQSASGAM
+308 YQSASGAVIQIM
-316 VDIAIKRDW
+316 IKRDW
-325 YDFAAAGNQYG
+325 LDFQASGNQYG
-336 GIGVVVDMDDITM
+336 GIGVVVDMDDVKM

-366 DSIKQEYL
+366 DSVKQEYL
-374 TEWSLEIGL
+374 TEWSFELGQ
-383 EKKHAIIS
+383 EKKHAIIR

>member
-1 MPTILT
+1 MPTVLT

-26 TIAQLEPD
+26 TIAMLEPD

-47 RAAFSQKVE
+47 RAAYSQKVE

-68 LSASATSSATA
+68 LAASAASGATA

-87 TYFRPGDV
+87 QYFRPGDV
-95 VRIASTG
+95 IRISTTG
-102 ENCAVS
+102 ENCAIS
-108 AVSADTVYLV
+108 AVTGDTLNLV
-118 GRALGQSAVSP
+118 SRTLGG
-129 LPSAITSVSAASG
+129 TSGVTSISAASG
-142 VDLIKV
+142 VDVIKV

-163 TKKVANYNY
+163 TKKVANFNY

-200 AKKKLIEHKRQM
+200 AKKKLIEHKRQL
-212 ENTLFWGVRDLVTTG
+212 ENSLFWGVRDLIATG
-227 SAPVGY
+227 TAPIGY
-233 VGGLYQYIQSNLT
+233 VGGIYQYVTSNLT
-246 ASVGSLT
+246 SSVGSLT
-253 ETIFETFLRKA
+253 ESIFETFLRKA

-271 KVMFCSPL
+271 KVMFCSPI

-325 YDFAAAGNQYG
+325 YDFQTTGNQYG

-374 TEWSLEIGL
+374 TEWSLELGL

>member
-1 MPTILT
+1 
-7 GVVDDADILS
+7 
-17 NQRVVDMSP
+17 
-26 TIAQLEPD
+26 
-34 EAPLTTMLQKTSK
+34 MLQKVSK
-47 RAAFSQKVE
+47 RAAYSQKVE

-79 LSVATGTG
+79 LSVPATTGASSG
-87 TYFRPGDV
+87 TYFRAGDV
-95 VRIASTG
+95 IRIASTG
-102 ENCAVS
+102 ENCYVT
-108 AVSADTVYLV
+108 AVSADTI
-118 GRALGQSAVSP
+118 AVTRGIGGG
-129 LPSAITSVSAASG
+129 AVTAASAASG
-142 VDLIKV
+142 VDIIKV

-163 TKKVANYNY
+163 TKKVANFNY

-200 AKKKLIEHKRQM
+200 AKKKLIEHKRQL
-212 ENTLFWGVRDLVTTG
+212 ENTLFWGVRDLNTSGGAPIGYCGGVFQYATT
-227 SAPVGY
+227 
-233 VGGLYQYIQSNLT
+233 NLT
-246 ASVGSLT
+246 ASVGTLT
-253 ETIFETFLRKA
+253 ESVFESFLRKA

-271 KVMFCSPL
+271 KVFFCSPL

-297 SIDTYGVSLSK
+297 GISEYGVSLST
-308 YQSASGAM
+308 YQSASGAKVQIM
-316 VDIAIKRDW
+316 VKRDW
-325 YDFAAAGNQYG
+325 YDFQSTSNQYG
-336 GIGVVVDMDDITM
+336 GIGVMLDMDDITM

-366 DSIKQEYL
+366 DSVKQEYL
-374 TEWSLEIGL
+374 TEWSFEMGN

>member
-34 EAPLTTMLQKTSK
+34 EAPLTTMLQKVGS
-47 RAAFSQKVE
+47 RAAYSQKVE

-68 LSASATSSATA
+68 LSASATSAATA
-79 LSVATGTG
+79 LSVSTGTG
-87 TYFRPGDV
+87 TYFRVGDV
-95 VRIASTG
+95 VRLATTG
-102 ENCAVS
+102 ENCSVT
-108 AVSADTVYLV
+108 AVSADTIYVT
-118 GRALGQSAVSP
+118 RALGGVTA
-129 LPSAITSVSAASG
+129 VSAASG
-142 VDLIKV
+142 IDVIKI

-163 TKKVANYNY
+163 TKKVSNYNY

-200 AKKKLIEHKRQM
+200 AKKKLIEHKRQL
-212 ENTLFWGVRDLVTTG
+212 ENTMFWGVRDLVTSG
-227 SAPVGY
+227 SSPVGY
-233 VGGLYQYIQSNLT
+233 CGGLFQYVTSNIT
-246 ASVGSLT
+246 SSVGTLT
-253 ETIFETFLRKA
+253 ESVFETFLRKA

-271 KVMFCSPL
+271 KVFFCAPL
-279 VASALSSFPQGKL
+279 VASALSSFAQGKL
-292 APPSP
+292 APPAP
-297 SIDTYGVSLSK
+297 SIDTYGVSLST
-308 YQSASGAM
+308 YMSASGAK
-316 VDIAIKRDW
+316 VQIAVKRDW
-325 YDFAAAGNQYG
+325 YDFQSTSGQYG
-336 GIGVVVDMDDITM
+336 GIGVMVDMEDVTM

-366 DSIKQEYL
+366 DSVKQEYL
-374 TEWSLEIGL
+374 TEWSFEIGL